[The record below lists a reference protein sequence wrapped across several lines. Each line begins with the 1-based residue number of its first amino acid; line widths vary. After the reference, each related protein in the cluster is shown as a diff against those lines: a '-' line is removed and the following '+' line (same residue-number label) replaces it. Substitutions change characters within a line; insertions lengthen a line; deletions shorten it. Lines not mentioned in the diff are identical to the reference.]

1 VTQRYPNSQAN
12 ATAWEIVAG
21 QIDAAVGQLDGVAQ
35 ELMSRARVPGMAIAV
50 VHDDELVYAKGF
62 GVRHLGA
69 DEPVDE
75 DTVFQ
80 LASVSKPIGATVI
93 ARATDAGQVRWDDA
107 VAQHLRGFALSRP
120 GTTRDVTIADVYAHR
135 SGLPDHIG
143 DVLEDLGAG
152 RSTILRRL
160 RFVPLTP
167 LRQDYAY
174 TNFGL
179 TAGALAV
186 AAAAGVSWEDLAHDT
201 LYAPLGMSTTSSRHA
216 DFVGRANRATLH
228 VQRDGEWV
236 TGADR
241 QPDAQSPAGGVSSS
255 VTDLARW
262 MRMVLADGVHDGRR
276 LISSAALKEMFT
288 SRGPIAPPGTPDSR
302 TTATG
307 LGIDISIDP
316 TARVRWTHSGAF
328 ILGASTHVSMLPSEG
343 LGIAVLTNG
352 WPVGLA
358 EAVGASFMDLA
369 ERGHVTIDWLA
380 GYGPRMEAIRRNPS
394 RLFGATRPS
403 DPAPARAP
411 KAYAGTYENDFYGR
425 LQVLAHGP
433 GLTLVL
439 GPRRRRFDLAHWEG
453 DTFSYDWQSENTYGI
468 SAVDFTAGPRGH
480 ARSLRIEN
488 LDVASLG
495 TFTRVHRA

>member
-1 VTQRYPNSQAN
+1 MTQRYPRSPAN
-12 ATAWEIVAG
+12 ATAWQIAAG

-35 ELMSRARVPGMAIAV
+35 ELMSRTGVPGMAVAV
-50 VHDDELVYAKGF
+50 VYNDELVYAKGF
-62 GVRHLGA
+62 GVRGVGGG
-69 DEPVDE
+69 EPVDE

-80 LASVSKPIGATVI
+80 LASVSKPIGATVVV
-93 ARATDAGQVRWDDA
+93 RAVDAGHVRWDDT
-107 VAQHLRGFALSRP
+107 VSQHLRGFALANP
-120 GTTRDVTIADVYAHR
+120 DTTRNVTIADMYAHR
-135 SGLPDHIG
+135 SGLPDHLG
-143 DVLEDLGAG
+143 DALEDLGAS

-186 AAAAGVSWEDLAHDT
+186 AEAAGVSWEDLAHDT
-201 LYAPLGMSTTSSRHA
+201 LYEPLGMSSASSRHA

-228 VQRDGEWV
+228 VQRDGAWV
-236 TGADR
+236 TGGDR

-262 MRMVLADGVHDGRR
+262 IRLVLADGAHDGRQ

-288 SRGPIAPPGTPDSR
+288 PRGPLAPPGTPDSR
-302 TTATG
+302 TSTTG
-307 LGIDISIDP
+307 LGIDISVDP
-316 TARVRWTHSGAF
+316 TARVRWAHSGAF
-328 ILGASTHVSMLPSEG
+328 VLGASTHVAMVPSEG

-358 EAVGASFMDLA
+358 ESVGASFLDLA
-369 ERGHVTIDWLA
+369 EQGRVTIDWLA

-403 DPAPARAP
+403 DPAPARTPA
-411 KAYAGTYENDFYGR
+411 AYAGSYENDFYGR
-425 LQVLAHGP
+425 IEVLADGP

-439 GPRRRRFDLAHWEG
+439 GPKRRRFELAHWDG

-468 SAVDFTAGPRGH
+468 SAVDFTPGPRGR
-480 ARSLRIEN
+480 ARSLLIEN
-488 LDVASLG
+488 LDVAELG
-495 TFTRVHRA
+495 TFTRR